1 MAKLLIEH
9 GANVNDAGGQHCGGI
24 TPLHDASQNGHIEI
38 VKLLVEN
45 GAAVDTKS
53 KDVSSVKVAIVLNHA
68 IIYYFVTTEK
78 NCDKFLCIA

>member
-68 IIYYFVTTEK
+68 IICYFVTTEK

>member
-38 VKLLVEN
+38 VKLLVVN

-53 KDVSSVKVAIVLNHA
+53 KDVSSVKGRDCAKSCD
-68 IIYYFVTTEK
+68 YYFVTTEK

>member
-1 MAKLLIEH
+1 MAKLLIKH

-45 GAAVDTKS
+45 GAAADAKS
-53 KDVSSVKVAIVLNHA
+53 KDVI
-68 IIYYFVTTEK
+68 
-78 NCDKFLCIA
+78 

>member
-9 GANVNDAGGQHCGGI
+9 GANVKDAGGQHCGGI

-45 GAAVDTKS
+45 GAAVDAKS
-53 KDVSSVKVAIVLNHA
+53 KDVIWDFLLTLRSSVESRDCTKW
-68 IIYYFVTTEK
+68 YPWWY
-78 NCDKFLCIA
+78 